1 MEESPTL
8 DCGATEKEHTKEM
21 VRSFNKGFEFFSLF
35 FFPHEFVILTLS
47 PEHDSLMQTS
57 EQHVIFHRLV
67 RKPITSGE
75 WPVHFSALQISL
87 SIDFFFMLDYSWFK
101 QKFFSF
107 DLKPI

>member
-57 EQHVIFHRLV
+57 EQHVIFHSLV
-67 RKPITSGE
+67 RKPTTSGD
-75 WPVHFSALQISL
+75 SL
-87 SIDFFFMLDYSWFK
+87 CIFLLCRSVFLLI
-101 QKFFSF
+101 FFSCWITRGLSKNF
-107 DLKPI
+107 SVSI